1 MKGWRDKAS
10 AAAWPSDDNELK
22 NWSDLYKNSAACMVL
37 ILDGSLEIGAQVSSN
52 FCYFIYYM
60 SKK

>member
-37 ILDGSLEIGAQVSSN
+37 ILDGSLEIGLHV
-52 FCYFIYYM
+52 
-60 SKK
+60 